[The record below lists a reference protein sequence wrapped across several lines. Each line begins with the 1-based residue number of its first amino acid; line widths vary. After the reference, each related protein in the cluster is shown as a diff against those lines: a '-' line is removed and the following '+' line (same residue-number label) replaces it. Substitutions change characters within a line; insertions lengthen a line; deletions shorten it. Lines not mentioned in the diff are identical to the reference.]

1 MYAAQQRINHAD
13 TPVNVQQKEH
23 FVNMDALVEE
33 IISIHAKME
42 HGHLLHGQKP
52 DNADYAQ

>member
-13 TPVNVQQKEH
+13 TPVNVQQKKH

-33 IISIHAKME
+33 AMSICAKMVY
-42 HGHLLHGQKP
+42 GHSLHGQMP
-52 DNADYAQ
+52 DNADYAE